1 MYKIAAD
8 KRCSLPTKLS
18 AALYMDQPL
27 RLNTSQA
34 ITPGTARNGI
44 RKLSPPPI
52 SKESGG

>member
-1 MYKIAAD
+1 LTHASAMAYRLSTVNSKYGLSLYKIAAD

-34 ITPGTARNGI
+34 
-44 RKLSPPPI
+44 
-52 SKESGG
+52 